1 MPKHIASGLRYLAAI
16 KLRKQGLS
24 QQEIANELNIN
35 RSTISHYLNGR
46 NISKNAID
54 FAKVITELNTQDFL
68 LIIQNLFENVNEIR
82 IYTSIFKNETYKGE
96 INDSC
101 IGCGLCVDLCI
112 TKAISLDS
120 LKAEINSMYCCGCRV
135 CEEACPTDS
144 IKVYGE

>member
-1 MPKHIASGLRYLAAI
+1 MPKHIASGLRYLATI
-16 KLRKQGLS
+16 KLRKQGFS
-24 QQEIANELNIN
+24 QQEIANKLNIN

-46 NISKNAID
+46 NTSKDSIE
-54 FAKVITELNTQDFL
+54 FAKLIVELDTKDFW
-68 LIIQNLFENVNEIR
+68 LIIQKLFKDLDKIR
-82 IYTSIFKNETYKGE
+82 IYTSIFKNEKFKGE

-112 TKAISLDS
+112 TQAISLNS

-135 CEEACPTDS
+135 CEKACPTDA